1 MTNLYL
7 VPIGDN
13 WISEFERTVEEPIEV
28 IGENVP
34 DELSDFE
41 KIRIWGTTETDHPPK
56 PQNFREMELG
66 DLVLFSYEGDIF
78 SAGRV
83 GRTFESSE
91 VGEWVWGN
99 EESSWIYTITDFEE
113 VEISSGELW
122 DLLGYSDNYYLQGFT
137 RVSDSAIDELLQ
149 KYTSVEEA
157 FQNLKVSSED
167 TPEQKQMGVED
178 SIETTEESFDSETG
192 DNGMGEGEEADEKEE
207 AREHVEIQWELIQL
221 GLQHGYEVYVAKND
235 RNRTYNGNR
244 LGEECVEQLSLTG
257 FSNAAISIIEYV
269 DVIWLQEDYIVKMFE
284 VESTTSIYSGI
295 LRMTDFIV
303 KVPNLGVDMYIVAS
317 DADEEQVRKQI
328 NRPTFQQV
336 LSQANYC
343 SLDYLSFERVRDRYE
358 LVQRAGA
365 LQSIF

>member
-7 VPIGDN
+7 VPIGED
-13 WISEFERTVEEPIEV
+13 WISKFERTVEEPIEV
-28 IGENVP
+28 TGEDIP
-34 DELSDFE
+34 TELSDFE
-41 KIRIWGTTETDHPPK
+41 EVRIWGTTETNHPPK
-56 PQNFREMELG
+56 PQNFEDMELG
-66 DLVLFSYEGDIF
+66 DLVLFSHQGNVF

-91 VGEWVWGN
+91 VGEWAWGN

-113 VEISSGELW
+113 VEIPSNELW

-137 RVSDSAIDELLQ
+137 RASDSAIDELLQ

-157 FQNLKVSSED
+157 FQDLKQPPED
-167 TPEQKQMGVED
+167 TPQEEQTEIDG
-178 SIETTEESFDSETG
+178 SIETTEESLGRET
-192 DNGMGEGEEADEKEE
+192 DDEVKDEKEE
-207 AREHVEIQWELIQL
+207 ARDHIEIQWKLIQL
-221 GLQHGYEVYVAKND
+221 GLRHGYEVYVAKND
-235 RNRTYNGNR
+235 RNQTYDGNR
-244 LGEECVEQLSLTG
+244 LGEDCVEQLSLTG
-257 FSNAAISIIEYV
+257 FSDAAISIIEYV
-269 DVIWLQEDYIVKMFE
+269 DVIWLEEDYIVKMFE

-317 DADEEQVRKQI
+317 EADEEQVRKQI

-336 LSQANYC
+336 LTQADYC